1 MVSKLEENVM
11 EYSKNAQDKL
21 QTPVEARKNNPGP
34 EVSDEQV
41 PDPNR
46 LREQQ
51 EEASAGERR
60 ENKQEKEEAKKQ
72 DPDTEETSQ
81 FNTD

>member
-1 MVSKLEENVM
+1 M